1 MSLDKNPEE
10 EKPIVDKFLDYQ
22 GVEKVWNKT
31 KEHVADQIKEKVLD
45 TLGQPNGIA
54 TLTDAGTIPDTQLPS
69 FVDDILEF
77 DTLADFPEIGE
88 TGKIYTDISTGKLY
102 RWSGTQYSVVSETI
116 ALGETP
122 ETAFAGDRGKLLETL
137 VHNLVKS
144 DLLTTNFSHVEAEKE
159 TVKLIFNEFKSNTS
173 TGEVKQLVSSYG
185 YLPAAEP
192 TKGQVPAKAG
202 AMSGTDKDFIELLK
216 GNATGDDAPNHGD
229 VFTFNKVTNKGEWKQ
244 PEENNGIYLGDIKN
258 FVYSEYN
265 DTIDT
270 ILTKKCILDNYN
282 PATTEEGI
290 FVKKVYATY
299 NGENCNGYAFFENGT
314 FFVGLIQIRIG
325 NNEFYNIFS
334 FSQDTDGI
342 YFIDQPTISSKYNK
356 FTIGFDGTS
365 NNELRSISYIDKNE
379 NEEYNLQNVSFKF
392 LIYFLVIGGE
402 LHNVD
407 FYFSPYKIEN
417 GDPVYTG
424 CKLIFNESIVRYGE
438 NIAIRAYCIND
449 KILTNLY
456 FVITDDIIDNS
467 YIITYVD
474 LEASTLPEYTEDS
487 KGKILSINKDT
498 GKPEWINNVS
508 GDKFYH
514 VVFKDY
520 DEKDIEIDEDT
531 KSLMSELN
539 ISEDNSLSTLLDKV
553 SKGYTIVPYNYTKQM
568 NNGYLQLYSE
578 KIKYNTEYNS
588 LAVDNGNIIAVID
601 NIRINRTNEDGTVD
615 ISISFVTRNF
625 YYKTIAYSHNSNGF
639 KYPTEI
645 RIRRLAYYQKS
656 SRDLDINQ
664 KLCLWDYANS
674 SSDIQNFFTYL
685 YNKTKENCNIYGGCV
700 KKGFAIPD
708 GGNGGDIL
716 VKHETLQKGEWKDS
730 KEVLSPIVEE
740 IIGGE
745 SIEIGGDS
753 HIVALNS
760 NDFKDLETKHEK
772 TLYLVK
778 DPIPT
783 ATPQLTIDNGF
794 YNPTDE
800 SYVYQT
806 IFEVNKEALPVT
818 ITHNGYR
825 NVEIEQISGTYNK
838 WIVKCNF
845 SDIDPV
851 LLTIPTNVV
860 VSNSLGSTTIKIKN
874 QDNTNNE

>member
-10 EKPIVDKFLDYQ
+10 ENPIVDKFLDYQ

-45 TLGQPNGIA
+45 TLGKPNGIA
-54 TLTDAGTIPDTQLPS
+54 TLTDAGTIPDSQLPS

-116 ALGETP
+116 ALGETS

-173 TGEVKQLVSSYG
+173 TGEVKQVVSSHG

-192 TKGQVPAKAG
+192 TKGQVSAKAG

-216 GNATGDDAPNHGD
+216 GNVTGDNAPNHGD
-229 VFTFNKVTNKGEWKQ
+229 IFTFNKVTNKGEWKQ

-265 DTIDT
+265 NTID
-270 ILTKKCILDNYN
+270 IVLTKKCTLDNYN
-282 PATTEEGI
+282 PATAEEGV

-314 FFVGLIQIRIG
+314 FFVGLIQIRLE

-342 YFIDQPTISSKYNK
+342 YFIDQPTITSKYDK

-365 NNELRSISYIDKNE
+365 NNELSSITYVDKNE

-392 LIYFLVIGGE
+392 LIYFLTIGGE

-424 CKLIFNESIVRYGE
+424 CKLIFNESIVRYNE
-438 NIAIRAYCIND
+438 NVAIRAYCVND

-456 FVITDDIIDNS
+456 FVITDDITDNS

-487 KGKILSINKDT
+487 KGKILGINKDT
-498 GKPEWINNVS
+498 GKPEWRNINSSNI
-508 GDKFYH
+508 YH
-514 VVFKDY
+514 VVFNSLPEEINDELKKYIETYNIDTAPTVNTLLEKLKEGYIISPYYYKNNKLYDFGNIFTKSNITDNNLIGSNLTYKGIFIDRIEKENDY
-520 DEKDIEIDEDT
+520 YRATLQKRPCNTLNQDFNNNNNPVVQHIIREINTDTLKTTRYLKLTSEGEEDNIINIDEIYDSFT
-531 KSLMSELN
+531 SIENVFIQL
-539 ISEDNSLSTLLDKV
+539 
-553 SKGYTIVPYNYTKQM
+553 
-568 NNGYLQLYSE
+568 NGYSTNHGY
-578 KIKYNTEYNS
+578 
-588 LAVDNGNIIAVID
+588 VDKSDVYAGKAIPSGGLEGNI
-601 NIRINRTNEDGTVD
+601 
-615 ISISFVTRNF
+615 
-625 YYKTIAYSHNSNGF
+625 
-639 KYPTEI
+639 
-645 RIRRLAYYQKS
+645 
-656 SRDLDINQ
+656 
-664 KLCLWDYANS
+664 
-674 SSDIQNFFTYL
+674 
-685 YNKTKENCNIYGGCV
+685 
-700 KKGFAIPD
+700 
-708 GGNGGDIL
+708 L
-716 VKHETLQKGEWKDS
+716 VHGSTQKGEWKDS
-730 KEVLSPIVEE
+730 AEVIAPIIED
-740 IIGGE
+740 IIGEG
-745 SIEIGGDS
+745 SIGIGGDS
-753 HIVALNS
+753 HIVTLNS
-760 NDFKDLETKHEK
+760 NDFKDLTTKHKK

-806 IFEVNKEALPVT
+806 IFEINKEALPVT
-818 ITHNGYR
+818 IVHNGYH

-845 SDIDPV
+845 SDIDPA
-851 LLTIPTNVV
+851 LLKIPTNVTI
-860 VSNSLGSTTIKIKN
+860 SNSLGSTTIKIKN
-874 QDNTNNE
+874 QDNTSNE